1 MEEPVV
7 TSESIVYCSFTA
19 GWELRPIKAP
29 AHCQRGTKFIRL
41 AYFRNIRLSSSTLE
55 RQVVLP
61 YGPPTGTVLSH
72 THSSSDRERSSWLRH
87 AIAMTGTCRNLL
99 NATSSTADWLILGS
113 LLWRSSLNKLCGRPP
128 QYAHAPCKLT
138 FDFLTLKVV
147 SESNVTWVTSVSILV
162 FLGLSILDLGP
173 MYATDVIQT
182 SDRRR
187 TSDAHHHLMSP
198 LWGRG
203 HNKELSTMVNGNFL
217 T

>member
-1 MEEPVV
+1 MEKNPLVFGSGSSSMELERWKSPLSQV
-7 TSESIVYCSFTA
+7 SRSIVYCSFTA
-19 GWELRPIKAP
+19 GWELRPIKTP

-72 THSSSDRERSSWLRH
+72 THSSNDRQRSSWLRH

-99 NATSSTADWLILGS
+99 NATSSTADWRILGS

-147 SESNVTWVTSVSILV
+147 SEC
-162 FLGLSILDLGP
+162 
-173 MYATDVIQT
+173 
-182 SDRRR
+182 
-187 TSDAHHHLMSP
+187 
-198 LWGRG
+198 LWRQM
-203 HNKELSTMVNGNFL
+203 LAR
-217 T
+217 